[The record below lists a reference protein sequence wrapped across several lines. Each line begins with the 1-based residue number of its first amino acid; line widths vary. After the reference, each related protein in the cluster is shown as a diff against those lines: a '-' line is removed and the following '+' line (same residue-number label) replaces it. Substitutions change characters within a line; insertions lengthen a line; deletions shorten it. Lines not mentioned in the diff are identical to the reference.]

1 MTEFPPHWY
10 FFLQGNTLGQLG
22 DHLHFLS
29 PCHLPWEPRKEG
41 DKPGS
46 VSHFVST
53 RNTSIQSCAQKGNL
67 VEMRIYKE
75 GEMIVRRPTIASL
88 HELRV
93 AILWCRP
100 WCRWALW
107 PFYLYRVFWGVSGY
121 IRRCRV
127 IFYKEANYKFS
138 DHHNG
143 VILEG
148 KWARVFKN
156 CHIPRKGQESES
168 KCTTKVSGQRWSLRQ
183 FILLKM
189 EPHWY
194 NDITAEAA
202 SMQHFKVTF
211 SNSQWKEK
219 YFKLWVCS

>member
-1 MTEFPPHWY
+1 MTEIPPHWY

-67 VEMRIYKE
+67 VEPRIYQA

-143 VILEG
+143 VILKG
-148 KWARVFKN
+148 KWARGLQKLPHPKKGPRIWVQVHHKSVRTKMIFKA
-156 CHIPRKGQESES
+156 IYTSQDG
-168 KCTTKVSGQRWSLRQ
+168 TTLIQWYYSWSR
-183 FILLKM
+183 I
-189 EPHWY
+189 
-194 NDITAEAA
+194 NAA
-202 SMQHFKVTF
+202 
-211 SNSQWKEK
+211 
-219 YFKLWVCS
+219 L